1 MKQLKIFHST
11 ILIEARNSLSD
22 VSDSS
27 EPPQTATQ
35 LGAFKIQI
43 YWTCSMICCNDLNKS
58 GVSAPP
64 PPHSDI
70 LVHWSGI
77 WLRFLVCL
85 FSLHMHTDCQETR
98 DSGKLHNLHIS
109 LFKQHLFSNDRSTLR
124 GEWESI
130 FNWMFTWGITSTIWI
145 RLLDHMHVDASS
157 GLLSCW
163 SISKRTHKTV
173 QRRNKS
179 CFKSHKDHH
188 ISPSKTMVK
197 TGT

>member
-1 MKQLKIFHST
+1 MCVTLLSLHRQPHSWEHLKFRFT
-11 ILIEARNSLSD
+11 
-22 VSDSS
+22 
-27 EPPQTATQ
+27 EPA
-35 LGAFKIQI
+35 A
-43 YWTCSMICCNDLNKS
+43 WSVAMIWINL
-58 GVSAPP
+58 VWVHHLP